1 MQEYWDKSIFYNII
15 RMHSDSNTLL
25 HVDAVYDKFQYTKI

>member
-1 MQEYWDKSIFYNII
+1 MQEYWDISIFYNIK

-25 HVDAVYDKFQYTKI
+25 HIVVDVYKNE